1 MKEMFEQRLVDWWA
15 TKGDREA

>member
-1 MKEMFEQRLVDWWA
+1 MKEMFEQRLVDWRA